1 MKEFKGVLDK
11 PESARV
17 WEDFFSREGDFYTSE
32 DFFTSVL
39 KCKDLVKSG
48 YIDFTLYYLELED
61 AVGKV
66 SEVLLPKFFYD
77 FKSLEQV
84 PEAFKD
90 DEVWEGIIPNIK
102 DFYVFADF
110 REIDLGTLIGVEFP
124 EVPGKKITLYFKGEY
139 KGEVPLTYTLRVV
152 VPPKYASVKAL
163 IKKALSGEVVKIKDF
178 TKDTVTYKY

>member
-1 MKEFKGVLDK
+1 MKEFKGALDK

-17 WEDFFSREGDFYTSE
+17 WEDFFCKQE

-48 YIDFTLYYLELED
+48 NIDFTLYYLELELRYPR
-61 AVGKV
+61 GKV
-66 SEVLLPKFFYD
+66 REVLIPKFFYD

-84 PEAFKD
+84 PEDFKD
-90 DEVWEGIIPNIK
+90 EDEEVWEGIIPNIE
-102 DFYVFADF
+102 DFHLLADL
-110 REIDLGTLIGVEFP
+110 REEIDLGTLIGVEFP
-124 EVPGKKITLYFKGEY
+124 EVPGKKMTLYFKGEY